1 MKAIRIIG
9 LLVAIA
15 FAFAGGDIYK
25 AVKGITAG
33 TADKGG
39 RKVLYWV
46 DPMHPAYKS
55 DKPGIAP
62 DCGMKLEP
70 VYADGGAA
78 VAPAGAN
85 RKVLYYRDPKD
96 PNYKAQQP
104 GLNPET
110 GSELEPVY
118 ADDISTMEVGTV
130 QITPEKQQLIGVKYE
145 QVGTGGGSR
154 TIRAVGK
161 VAIDETRIGHVHT
174 KVEGW
179 IDKVFVDFT
188 GKLVEKGQPLLTIY
202 SPDMLASQREL
213 LLAAKAKTIMQDSAL
228 LSGFDQSESLLQA
241 TRRRLELWDLS
252 EAQIDQVLKTGE
264 PIKNITVYSPMTGY
278 ITERKAFP
286 QVKVMPDTDLY
297 TIVDLSRVWIVAD
310 VFEYEAPNIRLGQTA
325 RVSIQAIPGR
335 VFNAR
340 IDFLQPQ
347 VDPMTRNLK
356 VRLNMDNP
364 GVLLKPDMYADV
376 EFLVNIPSKL
386 TVPADAVLNSGDRQT
401 VFIDRGNGYLEPRQV
416 KTGEREGDRIQIL
429 SGLTGSERV
438 LTSGN
443 FLIDSESQ
451 MKAAASGMGGMAG
464 MPGMSGTPN
473 QPTKPATPANQPKAP
488 PAKSGAKGMADMPGM
503 TKEPTNEPGAKKQ

>member
-1 MKAIRIIG
+1 MKKLAVV
-9 LLVAIA
+9 LLIA
-15 FAFAGGDIYK
+15 AAFAGGYVYK
-25 AVKGITAG
+25 AIQGSAAAS
-33 TADKGG
+33 ADKGG
-39 RKVLYWV
+39 RKILYWV

-70 VYADGGAA
+70 VYADGGVAS
-78 VAPAGAN
+78 APAAG
-85 RKVLYYRDPKD
+85 RRVRYYRDPKD
-96 PNYKAQQP
+96 PNFKAQQP

-110 GSELEPVY
+110 GGELEPVY
-118 ADDISTMEVGTV
+118 ADDSSTMEAGTV

-145 QVGTGGGSR
+145 QVEFGGGSR

-213 LLAAKAKTIMQDSAL
+213 LLAAKAKTIMQDSPMPA
-228 LSGFDQSESLLQA
+228 GFDQSEALLQA

-264 PIKNITVYSPMTGY
+264 PIKNITLYSPMTGY
-278 ITERKAFP
+278 ITDRKAFP
-286 QVKVMPDTDLY
+286 QLKVMPDTDLY
-297 TIVDLSRVWIVAD
+297 TIVDLSHVWIVAD
-310 VFEYEAPNIRLGQTA
+310 LFEYEAPNIRIGQAA
-325 RVSIQAIPGR
+325 RVSLDAIPGR
-335 VFNAR
+335 AFNAR

-347 VDPMTRNLK
+347 VDPMTRTLK

-364 GVLLKPDMYADV
+364 GLLLKPDMYADV
-376 EFLVNIPSKL
+376 EFVVGIPSKL
-386 TVPADAVLNSGDRQT
+386 TVPADAVLNAGERKT
-401 VFIDRGNGYLEPRQV
+401 VFIDRGNGYFEPRQV

-429 SGLTGSERV
+429 SGLNGGERV
-438 LTSGN
+438 VTSGN

-464 MPGMSGTPN
+464 MPGMTNEPA
-473 QPTKPATPANQPKAP
+473 KPATPASQPKAP
-488 PAKSGAKGMADMPGM
+488 SAKPDAKGMGDMPGM
-503 TKEPTNEPGAKKQ
+503 PKEPGAKKQ

>member
-1 MKAIRIIG
+1 MKVIRTIV
-9 LLVAIA
+9 LLAAVAL
-15 FAFAGGDIYK
+15 AFAGGYIYK
-25 AVKGITAG
+25 AVKGSTAG
-33 TADKGG
+33 ASERGG

-62 DCGMKLEP
+62 DCGMTLQP

-96 PNYKAQQP
+96 PNYTAQQP
-104 GLNPET
+104 GLNPDT
-110 GSELEPVY
+110 GNQLDPVY
-118 ADDISTMEVGTV
+118 ADDLSTMEVGTI

-145 QVGTGGGSR
+145 QVEAGGGSR

-174 KVEGW
+174 KLEGW

-188 GKLVEKGQPLLTIY
+188 GQLVEKGQPLLTIY

-213 LLAAKAKTIMQDSAL
+213 LLAAKAKTIMRDSAL
-228 LSGFDQSESLLQA
+228 PSGFDQSESLLQA

-252 EAQIDQVLKTGE
+252 EAQINQVLKTGE
-264 PIKNITVYSPMTGY
+264 PIKNITLYSPMAGY
-278 ITERKAFP
+278 VTDRKAFP
-286 QVKVMPDTDLY
+286 QLKVMPDTDLY
-297 TIVDLSRVWIVAD
+297 TIVDLSHVWIMAD
-310 VFEYEAPNIRLGQTA
+310 VFEYEASNIRLGQTA
-325 RVSIQAIPGR
+325 RVSLQALPGR

-347 VDPMTRNLK
+347 VDPMTRTLK

-364 GVLLKPDMYADV
+364 GVMLKPDMYADV
-376 EFLVNIPSKL
+376 EFIVNIPSKL
-386 TVPADAVLNSGDRQT
+386 TVPADAVLNTGEHKT
-401 VFIDRGNGYLEPRQV
+401 VFVDRGNGYFEPKQV

-429 SGLTGSERV
+429 SGLSVGERV
-438 LTSGN
+438 VTSGN
-443 FLIDSESQ
+443 FLVDSESQ

-464 MPGMSGTPN
+464 MPGMTN
-473 QPTKPATPANQPKAP
+473 KPAKPEGPANQPKAP
-488 PAKSGAKGMADMPGM
+488 PAKPDAKKPDAKGMGDMPGM
-503 TKEPTNEPGAKKQ
+503 TKEPEPKKQ

>member
-9 LLVAIA
+9 LLAVIA
-15 FAFAGGDIYK
+15 LAFAGGYVYK
-25 AVKGITAG
+25 AVKGG
-33 TADKGG
+33 PVSADKSA
-39 RKVLYWV
+39 RKVLYWI

-78 VAPAGAN
+78 VAPAGTN

-96 PNYKAQQP
+96 PSYKAQQP

-118 ADDISTMEVGTV
+118 ADDVSTMEVGTV

-145 QVGTGGGSR
+145 QVQVGGGSR

-174 KVEGW
+174 KLEGW

-188 GKLVEKGQPLLTIY
+188 GEVVKKGQPLLTIY

-213 LLAAKAKTIMQDSAL
+213 LLAAKAKTIMRDSAL
-228 LSGFDQSESLLQA
+228 PSGFDQSESLLKA

-264 PIKNITVYSPMTGY
+264 PIKNITLFSPMTGY
-278 ITERKAFP
+278 ITDRKAFP
-286 QVKVMPDTDLY
+286 QLKVMPDTDLY
-297 TIVDLSRVWIVAD
+297 TIVDLSHVWIMAD
-310 VFEYEAPNIRLGQTA
+310 VFEYEAPNIRLGQMA
-325 RVSIQAIPGR
+325 RVSIQAIPGK

-347 VDPMTRNLK
+347 VDPMTRTLK

-376 EFLVNIPSKL
+376 EFIVNMPSRL
-386 TVPADAVLNSGDRQT
+386 TVPADAVLNAGDRKT
-401 VFIDRGNGYLEPRQV
+401 VFIDRGNGYFEPRQV

-429 SGLTGSERV
+429 SGLSGGERV
-438 LTSGN
+438 VTSGN
-443 FLIDSESQ
+443 FLVDSESQ

-464 MPGMSGTPN
+464 MPGMTN
-473 QPTKPATPANQPKAP
+473 EPAKTETPAKQPKAP
-488 PAKSGAKGMADMPGM
+488 PAKSDAKGMADMPGM
-503 TKEPTNEPGAKKQ
+503 ETPKK

>member
-15 FAFAGGDIYK
+15 FAFAGGYIYK
-25 AVKGITAG
+25 AVKGSTAG

-85 RKVLYYRDPKD
+85 RKVL
-96 PNYKAQQP
+96 
-104 GLNPET
+104 
-110 GSELEPVY
+110 S
-118 ADDISTMEVGTV
+118 DDISTMEVGTV

-145 QVGTGGGSR
+145 QVQTGGGSR

-213 LLAAKAKTIMQDSAL
+213 LLAAKAKTIMRNSAL
-228 LSGFDQSESLLQA
+228 PSGFDQSESLLQA

-297 TIVDLSRVWIVAD
+297 TIVDLSHVWIMAD

-347 VDPMTRNLK
+347 VDPMTRTLK

-438 LTSGN
+438 VTSGN

-451 MKAAASGMGGMAG
+451 MKAAASGMGGMAE
-464 MPGMSGTPN
+464 MPGMTNEPA
-473 QPTKPATPANQPKAP
+473 KPATPANPGAPAKPETPASQPKAP
-488 PAKSGAKGMADMPGM
+488 PAKSDAKGMADMPGM
-503 TKEPTNEPGAKKQ
+503 ETKKK

>member
-1 MKAIRIIG
+1 MKAIRIVG
-9 LLVAIA
+9 LLAVIA
-15 FAFAGGDIYK
+15 LAFAGGYVYK
-25 AVKGITAG
+25 AVKGGPASVE
-33 TADKGG
+33 KGG

-78 VAPAGAN
+78 AAAPA
-85 RKVLYYRDPKD
+85 
-96 PNYKAQQP
+96 
-104 GLNPET
+104 
-110 GSELEPVY
+110 
-118 ADDISTMEVGTV
+118 ADVSTMEVGTV

-145 QVGTGGGSR
+145 QVQVGGGSR

-174 KVEGW
+174 KLEGW

-188 GKLVEKGQPLLTIY
+188 GEVVKKGQPLLTIY

-213 LLAAKAKTIMQDSAL
+213 LLAAKAKTIMRGSAL
-228 LSGFDQSESLLQA
+228 PSGFDQSESLLQA

-264 PIKNITVYSPMTGY
+264 PTKNLTLYSPMTGY
-278 ITERKAFP
+278 ITDRKAFP
-286 QVKVMPDTDLY
+286 QLKVMPDTDLY
-297 TIVDLSRVWIVAD
+297 TIVDLSHVWIMAD
-310 VFEYEAPNIRLGQTA
+310 VFEYEAPNIRVGQTA

-340 IDFLQPQ
+340 VDFIQPQ
-347 VDPMTRNLK
+347 VDPMTRTLK
-356 VRLNMDNP
+356 VRLNVDNP

-376 EFLVNIPSKL
+376 DFQVNIPSKL
-386 TVPADAVLNSGDRQT
+386 TVPAEAVLNSGDHKT

-429 SGLTGSERV
+429 SGLSGGERV
-438 LTSGN
+438 VTSGN
-443 FLIDSESQ
+443 FLVDSESQ

-464 MPGMSGTPN
+464 MPGMTNEPA
-473 QPTKPATPANQPKAP
+473 KPATPAEKPKAP
-488 PAKSGAKGMADMPGM
+488 AKSDAKGMADMPGM
-503 TKEPTNEPGAKKQ
+503 ETRKQ

>member
-9 LLVAIA
+9 LLVVIVG
-15 FAFAGGDIYK
+15 AFAGGYVYK
-25 AVKGITAG
+25 AIKGSTAG
-33 TADKGG
+33 TTGKGE

-78 VAPAGAN
+78 SPAPAEE
-85 RKVLYYRDPKD
+85 RKVLYYRDPKE

-110 GSELEPVY
+110 GNQLEPVY

-130 QITPEKQQLIGVKYE
+130 QISPEKQQLIGVKYE
-145 QVGTGGGSR
+145 QVAVGGGSR

-179 IDKVFVDFT
+179 IDQVFVDFT
-188 GKLVEKGQPLLTIY
+188 GKLVQKGQPLLTIY

-213 LLAAKAKTIMQDSAL
+213 LLAAKAKTIMKDSAL
-228 LSGFDQSESLLQA
+228 PSGFDQSESLLQA
-241 TRRRLELWDLS
+241 TRRRLELWDFS
-252 EAQIDQVLKTGE
+252 DAQIEQVLKTGE

-278 ITERKAFP
+278 VTDRKAFP

-297 TIVDLSRVWIVAD
+297 TIVDLSHVWIMAD

-325 RVSIQAIPGR
+325 KVTLEALPGR

-347 VDPMTRNLK
+347 VDPMTRTLK

-364 GVLLKPDMYADV
+364 GVMLKPDMYADV
-376 EFLVNIPSKL
+376 DFLVSIPSKL
-386 TVPADAVLNSGDRQT
+386 TVPADAVLNAGERKT
-401 VFIDRGNGYLEPRQV
+401 VFVDRGNGFFEPRQV

-429 SGLTGSERV
+429 SGLSGGERIV
-438 LTSGN
+438 TSGN

-451 MKAAASGMGGMAG
+451 MKAAASGMGGMAR
-464 MPGMSGTPN
+464 MPGMTNEPA
-473 QPTKPATPANQPKAP
+473 KPEVPANKPKATPGKPDTKA
-488 PAKSGAKGMADMPGM
+488 MDDMPGM
-503 TKEPTNEPGAKKQ
+503 GTKKK

>member
-9 LLVAIA
+9 LLVVIA
-15 FAFAGGDIYK
+15 GAFVGGYVYK
-25 AVKGITAG
+25 AVKGGAAAP
-33 TADKGG
+33 ADKGG
-39 RKVLYWV
+39 RKILYWV

-78 VAPAGAN
+78 TAPAAE

-96 PNYKAQQP
+96 PNYKAQLP

-118 ADDISTMEVGTV
+118 ADDVSTMEVGTV

-145 QVGTGGGSR
+145 QVETGGGSR
-154 TIRAVGK
+154 TIRAPGK

-228 LSGFDQSESLLQA
+228 PSGFDQSESLLQA

-278 ITERKAFP
+278 ITDRKAFP

-297 TIVDLSRVWIVAD
+297 TIVDLSHVWIMAD
-310 VFEYEAPNIRLGQTA
+310 LFEYEAPNIHVGETA
-325 RVSIQAIPGR
+325 HVSLQALPGKS
-335 VFNAR
+335 FSAR
-340 IDFLQPQ
+340 IDYLQPE
-347 VDPMTRNLK
+347 VDPMTRTLK
-356 VRLNMDNP
+356 VRLNMNNP
-364 GVLLKPDMYADV
+364 GVMLKPDMYADV
-376 EFLVNIPSKL
+376 EFRVNIPSTL
-386 TVPADAVLNSGDRQT
+386 TVAADAVLNAGERKT
-401 VFIDRGNGYLEPRQV
+401 VFVDRGNGFFEPRQV

-429 SGLTGSERV
+429 SGLNGGERIV
-438 LTSGN
+438 VSGN

-464 MPGMSGTPN
+464 MPGMTNKPTP
-473 QPTKPATPANQPKAP
+473 PDAPANRPKAP
-488 PAKSGAKGMADMPGM
+488 AGKPDSKAMDDMPGM
-503 TKEPTNEPGAKKQ
+503 GTKKQ

>member
-1 MKAIRIIG
+1 MKVIRTIG
-9 LLVAIA
+9 LLAGIA
-15 FAFAGGDIYK
+15 AAFAGGYIYK
-25 AVKGITAG
+25 AVKGSTAG
-33 TADKGG
+33 TAEKAG
-39 RKVLYWV
+39 RKVLFWV

-78 VAPAGAN
+78 SAPAAE

-104 GLNPET
+104 GLNTET
-110 GSELEPVY
+110 GNELDPVY
-118 ADDISTMEVGTV
+118 ADDLSAMEVGAV

-145 QVGTGGGSR
+145 LVGVGGGSR
-154 TIRAVGK
+154 TIRAVGR

-188 GKLVEKGQPLLTIY
+188 GKLVQKGQPLLTLY

-213 LLAAKAKTIMQDSAL
+213 LLAAKAKTIMKDSAL
-228 LSGFDQSESLLQA
+228 PSGFDQSESLLQA

-264 PIKNITVYSPMTGY
+264 PIKNITLYSPMAGY
-278 ITERKAFP
+278 ITDRKAFP
-286 QVKVMPDTDLY
+286 QIKVMPDTDLY
-297 TIVDLSRVWIVAD
+297 TIVDLSHVWIMAD
-310 VFEYEAPNIRLGQTA
+310 VFEYEAPNIHIGQSA
-325 RVSIQAIPGR
+325 RVSVEALPGR
-335 VFNAR
+335 SFNAR

-347 VDPMTRNLK
+347 VDPMTRTLK

-364 GVLLKPDMYADV
+364 GLMLKPDMYADV
-376 EFLVNIPSKL
+376 DFVVNSPSKL
-386 TVPADAVLNSGDRQT
+386 TVPADAVLNAGERKT
-401 VFIDRGNGYLEPRQV
+401 VFIDRGNGYFEPRQV
-416 KTGEREGDRIQIL
+416 KTGDREGDRIQIL
-429 SGLTGSERV
+429 SGLSGGERV
-438 LTSGN
+438 VTSGN

-464 MPGMSGTPN
+464 MPGMTNEPAKPETP
-473 QPTKPATPANQPKAP
+473 PNQPKAP
-488 PAKSGAKGMADMPGM
+488 AGKSDARGMGDMPGM
-503 TKEPTNEPGAKKQ
+503 PKEPGAKKQ